1 MKLAIIGYGKMG
13 RLIENLAQQTGDEIV
28 YVQDQNFERGDI
40 YKAKVAII
48 FSQPKSAVSNIEYAF
63 NHNLNV
69 ICGTTGWLDNYEAV
83 TDSVI
88 KNKRGFMY
96 ASNFSIGVNI
106 LFELNRR
113 LAQLMIPFENYVPT
127 LKEIHHTE
135 KLDAPSGTAINL
147 AEGIIENSDYTEW
160 SDNSVNND
168 HLRIKSIR
176 KKKVVGTHK
185 VNYISEVDEI
195 SIVHKAFKR
204 DGFALGALLA
214 ARWIDTKVGVFSFKD
229 VLASLTTNSEL

>member
-1 MKLAIIGYGKMG
+1 MKLAIIGFGKMG
-13 RLIENLAQQTGDEIV
+13 RLIENLAQQTGDEVV

-40 YKAKVAII
+40 YKATVAII
-48 FSQPKSAVSNIEYAF
+48 FSQPNSAVSNIEHAF

-69 ICGTTGWLDNYEAV
+69 ICGTTGWLDKYDAV
-83 TDSVI
+83 TDLAI

-113 LAQLMIPFENYVPT
+113 LAQLMVPFENYVPT
-127 LKEIHHTE
+127 LEEIHHTE
-135 KLDAPSGTAINL
+135 KLDAPSGTAITL

-160 SDNSVNND
+160 SDNSLNND

-214 ARWIDTKVGVFSFKD
+214 ARWIDTKVGVFSFKE
-229 VLASLTTNSEL
+229 VLASLTTNPEL